1 MIDSAVTFGKDD
13 NVRQGLKELCKI
25 PSNSDSLAD
34 AKSWIKKWLKDD
46 YWGKELPSILE
57 GIKEQGLSCPAAE
70 EVYPESIN
78 LIKE

>member
-1 MIDSAVTFGKDD
+1 M
-13 NVRQGLKELCKI
+13 KELCKI
-25 PSNSDSLAD
+25 PSDSGSLAE
-34 AKSWIKKWLKDD
+34 AKWQIEVWSKDD

-70 EVYPESIN
+70 EVYPENIN